1 MKLVVVLLLVVSV
14 VGCGGYGSNYNSM
27 TNGGAPTITGFMP
40 TSATHGTAF
49 TLTVNGTGFTTGSIV
64 YWGPTTPINATYM
77 SGTAVSVNITAVQNA
92 AAGMIPVYVHSAG
105 GNSNTVNFP
114 VN

>member
-1 MKLVVVLLLVVSV
+1 MKLVIALLLIASF

-27 TNGGAPTITGFMP
+27 TNGSAPTITGFSP
-40 TSATHGTAF
+40 ASATHNMAF

-64 YWGPTTPINATYM
+64 YWGPTTPITATYM
-77 SGTAVSVNITAVQNA
+77 SGTVVSVNITAAQNA
-92 AAGMIPVYVHSAG
+92 TAGMVPVYVHSAS

>member
-1 MKLVVVLLLVVSV
+1 MKLVFVLLLAACGI
-14 VGCGGYGSNYNSM
+14 GCGGFGSNYHPM
-27 TNGGAPTITGFMP
+27 TNGSPPTINGFSP
-40 TSATHGTAF
+40 TSAMANTAF

-77 SGTAVSVNITAVQNA
+77 SGTAVSVNITAAQNV
-92 AAGMIPVYVHSAG
+92 AAGMVPVYVHSAG